1 MYRKF
6 SQWKKKIIIA
16 FMIGAIANSMAPI
29 FASVETPPAI
39 SVAQAA
45 SCPSP
50 TKRYQE
56 ASKDSDDR
64 SKEATKT
71 KDSIADNIFQSAWKI
86 LLMIAVVFAARIV
99 WKHQQRNQNK

>member
-56 ASKDSDDR
+56 ASKDS
-64 SKEATKT
+64 
-71 KDSIADNIFQSAWKI
+71 IADNIFQSAWKI
-86 LLMIAVVFAARIV
+86 LLMIAVVFAARIG
-99 WKHQQRNQNK
+99 WKHQQRKQNK